1 MKTFE
6 QMIGQTGEKALET
19 RVKNVIRNTSAASR
33 TAVENLKQ
41 QFRDLQSK
49 LYDHMDLGVKDTT
62 SLVVEMKNPS
72 EWVEVLNKSILDMH
86 ILARKIEIAVN
97 VHNQLFPTNQVE
109 GLDEDDLEFI
119 SKVSSSEVMA
129 DEVED

>member
-1 MKTFE
+1 MKSFE
-6 QMIGQTGEKALET
+6 QLIGQTGEKALET

-72 EWVEVLNKSILDMH
+72 EWVVTLNNSILDMYV
-86 ILARKIEIAVN
+86 LAKKIKIAVN
-97 VHNQLFPTNQVE
+97 IHNQLFPNNQVE

-119 SKVSSSEVMA
+119 SDSEMIT
-129 DEVED
+129 E

>member
-72 EWVEVLNKSILDMH
+72 EWVEILNKSILDMH

-119 SKVSSSEVMA
+119 SKVSSSEVIA

>member
-97 VHNQLFPTNQVE
+97 VHNQLFPANQVE

-119 SKVSSSEVMA
+119 SKVSSSEVIA

>member
-1 MKTFE
+1 MKSFE
-6 QMIGQTGEKALET
+6 QLIGQTGEKALET

-33 TAVENLKQ
+33 TSVENLKQ

-72 EWVEVLNKSILDMH
+72 EWVNTLNKLILDMYV
-86 ILARKIEIAVN
+86 LAKKIKIAVN
-97 VHNQLFPTNQVE
+97 VHNQLFPANQVE
-109 GLDEDDLEFI
+109 GLDKDDLEFI
-119 SKVSSSEVMA
+119 PEISDSEIIT
-129 DEVED
+129 E

>member
-6 QMIGQTGEKALET
+6 QMIGEKALET

-72 EWVEVLNKSILDMH
+72 EWVEILNKSILDMH

-119 SKVSSSEVMA
+119 SKVSSSEVIA

>member
-6 QMIGQTGEKALET
+6 QMIGQTGEKVLET

-72 EWVEVLNKSILDMH
+72 EWVEVLNKLILDMH
-86 ILARKIEIAVN
+86 ILAKKIEIAVK

-109 GLDEDDLEFI
+109 GLDKDDLEFI
-119 SKVSSSEVMA
+119 SEVSDIEVI
-129 DEVED
+129 ESK

>member
-1 MKTFE
+1 MKSFE
-6 QMIGQTGEKALET
+6 QLIGQTGEKALET

-33 TAVENLKQ
+33 TSVENLKQ

-72 EWVEVLNKSILDMH
+72 EWVDTLNKSILDMYV
-86 ILARKIEIAVN
+86 LAKKIKIAVN

-119 SKVSSSEVMA
+119 PEISDSEIVT
-129 DEVED
+129 E